1 MTVRFCPQCGAKT
14 IPQARFCSA
23 CGEALPGSGKSIN
36 KRTAV
41 PSSPPSWQ
49 TLVPGL
55 VVLSFYL
62 LVGTG
67 LWMFILRTQ
76 PFPTAAPLTQALN
89 DTAPRGGAQTLAQN
103 TPPVSLPEEAK
114 KILAELA
121 DTATASPQDVNAWKK
136 LAQAQFR
143 TSQLDA
149 SYRSAAL
156 SSFKHVLELVPNDIE
171 ALRGVGNVY
180 YDLEEFAKAKEYY
193 EKYLALNPDDAS
205 VRTDLGTM
213 YLYSNDSDRAI
224 SEYQTVI
231 AKKPDFFQ
239 AYFNLG
245 VAYHEK
251 GDLAKAKEAL
261 TKAKS
266 LTTDQAV
273 RNQIDQVFA
282 QFSGTPSTAQA
293 APPPAPLE
301 QPVQIDPSLSPFQ
314 QAVEKLFRSHDIM
327 GPRINRIEW
336 STPTEARVLMQNFPM
351 SAMPPEVR
359 ERFLGKLRTL
369 IGEAKNANGVS
380 GTAKV
385 ELIDADSQ
393 QVMETLNS

>member
-1 MTVRFCPQCGAKT
+1 MAVRFCPQCGSQT

-23 CGEALPGSGKSIN
+23 CGEALPGSGKN
-36 KRTAV
+36 AKQTGV
-41 PSSPPSWQ
+41 SSSTSWQ
-49 TLVPGL
+49 TLAPGL
-55 VVLSFYL
+55 AVLAFYL
-62 LVGTG
+62 AAGTG
-67 LWMFILRTQ
+67 LWLLVLRSQ
-76 PFPTAAPLTQALN
+76 PFPTAAPGAVAVNNST
-89 DTAPRGGAQTLAQN
+89 PRGGSQPLAQN

-114 KILAELA
+114 KILADLA
-121 DTATASPQDVNAWKK
+121 DAATAAPQDVSAWKK

-143 TSQLDA
+143 ASQLDA

-156 SSFKHVLELVPNDIE
+156 SSFKHVLELAPNDSE

-224 SEYQTVI
+224 TEYRTVI

-251 GDLAKAKEAL
+251 GETEKAKEAL
-261 TKAKS
+261 LKAKS
-266 LTTDQAV
+266 LTTDQTI

-282 QFSGTPSTAQA
+282 QFGGTPATAQGASSSTA
-293 APPPAPLE
+293 PAQTAVSNPA
-301 QPVQIDPSLSPFQ
+301 LSPFQ
-314 QAVEKLFRSHDIM
+314 QAVEKLFRTHDIM
-327 GPRINRIEW
+327 GPRVSSIEW
-336 STPTEARVLMQNFPM
+336 PTPTEARVLMQNFPM

-359 ERFLGKLRTL
+359 ERFLGKLRAL
-369 IGEAKNANGVS
+369 IGEAKKTNGVS

-393 QVMETLNS
+393 QIMETLNS

>member
-1 MTVRFCPQCGAKT
+1 MAVRFCPHCGAQT

-23 CGEALPGSGKSIN
+23 CGEALPGSGKST
-36 KRTAV
+36 KPTVA
-41 PSSPPSWQ
+41 PSSTSWQ
-49 TLVPGL
+49 TIAPGL
-55 VVLSFYL
+55 VVLAFYL
-62 LVGTG
+62 LAGTG
-67 LWMFILRTQ
+67 LWLFVLRSQ
-76 PFPTAAPLTQALN
+76 PFPTVAPATSATN
-89 DTAPRGGAQTLAQN
+89 NATPRGGSQPLAQN
-103 TPPVSLPEEAK
+103 SSPVSLPEEAK

-121 DTATASPQDVNAWKK
+121 DAATAAPQDVSAWKK

-143 TSQLDA
+143 ASQLDA

-156 SSFKHVLELVPNDIE
+156 SSFKHVLELAPNDTE

-180 YDLEEFAKAKEYY
+180 YDLEEFPKAKEYY
-193 EKYLALNPDDAS
+193 EKYLALDPDDAS

-251 GDLAKAKEAL
+251 GDTDKAKEAL
-261 TKAKS
+261 LKAKS
-266 LTTDQAV
+266 LTTDQAI
-273 RNQIDQVFA
+273 RKQIDQVFA
-282 QFSGTPSTAQA
+282 QFSGTSPPTEMASS
-293 APPPAPLE
+293 APPVQLDPA
-301 QPVQIDPSLSPFQ
+301 LSPFQ
-314 QAVEKLFRSHDIM
+314 QAVEKLFRTHDIM
-327 GPRINRIEW
+327 GPRISSIEW
-336 STPTEARVLMQNFPM
+336 STPTTARVLIQNFPM

-369 IGEAKNANGVS
+369 IDDAKKTNGIS
-380 GTAKV
+380 DTAKV
-385 ELIDADSQ
+385 ELIDANSQ
-393 QVMETLNS
+393 QVMETVNS